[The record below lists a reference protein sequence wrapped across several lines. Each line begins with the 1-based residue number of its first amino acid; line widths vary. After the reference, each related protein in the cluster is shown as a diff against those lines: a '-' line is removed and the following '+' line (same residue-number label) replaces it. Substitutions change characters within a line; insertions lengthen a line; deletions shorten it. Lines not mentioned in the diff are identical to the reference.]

1 MLGAMS
7 TAAFVHFVFVD
18 FENVQEVNL
27 SLVEKLPAHVTLLIG
42 KNQKN
47 LSLVLVQQ
55 IRRQTHQVDL
65 VEVGATGRNAL
76 DLTLA
81 FHLGQA
87 VQRSPGAGF
96 YIVSKDKDF
105 DPLIGHLH
113 AREIKVS
120 RAGSFDALPCLPRAK
135 KSAPAAAKP
144 FTDRRAKV
152 IARLMNPA
160 NLARPSSRDA
170 LVANI
175 KTSYGKGWT
184 SDEGDDILRE
194 LVERRALTIDPKGK
208 VNYLV

>member
-1 MLGAMS
+1 MS
-7 TAAFVHFVFVD
+7 TARFEHFVFVD
-18 FENVQEVNL
+18 FENVQDVNL
-27 SLVEKLPAHVTLLIG
+27 GLIAKQPAHVTLLIG

-55 IRRQTHQVDL
+55 IRRQPDQVDL

-81 FHLGQA
+81 YYLGQS
-87 VQRSPGAGF
+87 VQSSPGAGF

-113 AREIKVS
+113 ARHVKVV
-120 RAGSFDALPCLPRAK
+120 RVVSFDALPFLARPR
-135 KSAPAAAKP
+135 KSAPVPAKP
-144 FTDRRAKV
+144 VTDRRAKV
-152 IARLMNPA
+152 MARLMNPA

-194 LVERRALTIDPKGK
+194 LVERNALTIDPKGK
-208 VNYLV
+208 VSYLA